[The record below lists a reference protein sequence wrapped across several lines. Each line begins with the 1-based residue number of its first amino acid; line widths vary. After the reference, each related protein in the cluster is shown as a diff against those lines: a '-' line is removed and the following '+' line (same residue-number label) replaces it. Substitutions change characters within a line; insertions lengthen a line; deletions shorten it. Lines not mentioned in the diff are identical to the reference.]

1 MALPLMAGPRGG
13 ETAVPKRC
21 VIWDWNGTLFD
32 DLDLC
37 IQVENELL
45 DERGLPRIPSREAY
59 LQVFGFPVRDY
70 YRRLGFDFSQEPY
83 EAVAAD
89 YTRRYEAACPACAL
103 CPGAEETLAALEERG
118 LCQVLISASGR
129 RSLAHQMAPFS
140 RSIAPRFSAILGV
153 EHDLAHGKR
162 HLAEGWLAQ
171 SGFSPHQLVAVG
183 DTLHDLEVAR
193 ALGCDCI
200 LVEGGHQSPEALRTS
215 GAPVISTLA
224 QLPALVDRLGK

>member
-1 MALPLMAGPRGG
+1 M
-13 ETAVPKRC
+13 PKRC

-32 DLDLC
+32 DLDVC
-37 IQVENELL
+37 IRVENELL
-45 DERGLPRIPSREAY
+45 AERGLPRIPSREAY
-59 LQVFGFPVRDY
+59 LQVFTFPVRDY
-70 YRRLGFDFSQEPY
+70 YQRLGFDFSAEPY

-89 YTRRYEAACPACAL
+89 HIRRYEAACSACAL
-103 CPGAEETLAALEERG
+103 CPGAEEALAALEERE

-140 RSIAPRFSAILGV
+140 IASRFSAILGV

-162 HLAEGWLAQ
+162 GLAEGWLAQ
-171 SGFSPHQLVAVG
+171 SGFSPDQLVAVG

-200 LVEGGHQSPEALRTS
+200 LVEGGHQSPAALRAS
-215 GAPVISTLA
+215 GAPVIPTLV
-224 QLPALVDRLGK
+224 QLPAAIDSLGK